1 MSCARLIAVQHD
13 KIKFYVSKLE
23 QNQSSGYN
31 GPRNNVMAVSKLL
44 QRPEYREAATKLQ
57 AAKLTLDGLKD
68 ALPDTLLINNL
79 LETAGIASPGDRLTI
94 INAIKKG

>member
-1 MSCARLIAVQHD
+1 MHRLIAIQHD
-13 KIKFYVSKLE
+13 KIKFYVEKL
-23 QNQSSGYN
+23 QQHQSSGYS

-44 QRPEYREAATKLQ
+44 QRPEYREAATKLE

-79 LETAGIASPGDRLTI
+79 LETAGISSPGDRLAI